1 MHRVLAGLALL
12 PLVAGEA
19 SAQKNRPE
27 PAKFGWHT
35 DYDAARAEAKRTGRP
50 IFLVFRCEP

>member
-1 MHRVLAGLALL
+1 MNRVLAASALLALTG
-12 PLVAGEA
+12 VADA
-19 SAQKNRPE
+19 APPKPE

-35 DYDAARAEAKRTGRP
+35 DYASALAAARRTGKP